1 MYFDKATD
9 IVLCSADISAVQA
22 IVEKPIGCIRDL
34 RETRFSN
41 IFMVY
46 LTEKPWN
53 EDAFSNMSLQ

>member
-46 LTEKPWN
+46 LTEKP
-53 EDAFSNMSLQ
+53 